1 MKWII
6 PLFIFTTVVYLLKQI
21 EPNQPI
27 KLTRESVVVISY
39 SCKDVWRTSNLLNIT
54 FNLKSGEYS
63 FRARLKD
70 AECEQ
75 FNKKVKIGS
84 LANVVYFPAGYKRFS
99 LLSIEIDGRVWV
111 HQ

>member
-1 MKWII
+1 MKWIL
-6 PLFIFTTVVYLLKQI
+6 PALIFAIVVYLLKKI

-27 KLTRESVVVISY
+27 KLTRESVTVISY
-39 SCKDVWRTSNLLNIT
+39 TCKDVWRTSNLLNIV

-63 FRARLKD
+63 FRLQLKD
-70 AECEQ
+70 AECDQ

-99 LLSIEIDGRVWV
+99 LVSIEIDGRVWV
-111 HQ
+111 QQ